1 MIIRK
6 NTATFIPN
14 IIRFGISESTN
25 TLIIDFGNGITED
38 EYEII
43 SSVALDNEQLLLIK
57 DSIEK
62 FLSNKSNQ

>member
-43 SSVALDNEQLLLIK
+43 SSVALDNE
-57 DSIEK
+57 
-62 FLSNKSNQ
+62 

>member
-6 NTATFIPN
+6 NTTTFIPN

-57 DSIEK
+57 DNIEK
-62 FLSNKSNQ
+62 FLSNKSN

>member
-57 DSIEK
+57 DNIEK
-62 FLSNKSNQ
+62 FLSNKSN